1 MAALVRFRRT
11 RRWLSESTSE
21 VNEEPMSD
29 QVTRTE
35 AQPGPPD
42 RRRRAD
48 DPSRGD
54 ARPDVPPALRRLA
67 AWSWRLLVIITA
79 VGLMLYLLILLKVVV
94 VPVIVALFLAT
105 LLVPMVNWLQARGWP
120 HLTAVLA
127 VFLGAVLLLVGIIA
141 GFVPLI
147 AGELDTLRQRADE
160 GIGEVQGF
168 IASRPFGLSEAD
180 LNRYLDQARERF
192 TENSS
197 GLTQGAVQGATLVGE
212 VITGLILCLFLTFFF
227 VKDSERFTRWILD
240 FAGHRRAGH
249 LREIGTRSAT
259 AVNGYLRGQASVG
272 AVDAVF
278 IGIGL
283 AIVGVPLVVPLAFL
297 TFVAAFLP
305 LVGAF
310 VAGALAALVALVT
323 KGVTAALIVVGIT
336 VLVQQLEGHLLAPL
350 LLGRAVSLH
359 PVVIILALA
368 AGAILGGII
377 GAFLAVPIAAVVTA
391 VGTYLRGEPVG
402 QPADTGQPEP
412 ETSRR
417 G

>member
-1 MAALVRFRRT
+1 MAT
-11 RRWLSESTSE
+11 R
-21 VNEEPMSD
+21 NP
-29 QVTRTE
+29 
-35 AQPGPPD
+35 
-42 RRRRAD
+42 
-48 DPSRGD
+48 RGD
-54 ARPDVPPALRRLA
+54 GTGAVTTGNGTEPRARAAAVHPNPFSHTRPDVPPMLRKLA
-67 AWSWRLLVIITA
+67 AWSWRLLVILTA
-79 VGLMLYLLILLKVVV
+79 AGLALYLLIQLKVIV

-105 LLVPMVNWLQARGWP
+105 LLVPLVSWLQARGWK
-120 HLTAVLA
+120 HLPAVLT
-127 VFLGAVLLLVGIIA
+127 VFGGAVVLLVAIIL
-141 GFVPLI
+141 GLIPLI
-147 AGELDTLRQRADE
+147 GNELDTLRQRADE
-160 GIGEVQGF
+160 GVAEVQRY

-197 GLTQGAVQGATLVGE
+197 GLTRGAVQGATLIGE

-240 FAGHRRAGH
+240 FAGRQREGH

-259 AVNGYLRGQASVG
+259 AVTGYLRGQATVG

-283 AIVGVPLVVPLAFL
+283 AVLGVPLVVPLAFF

-305 LVGAF
+305 LVGAV

-323 KGVTAALIVVGIT
+323 KGVTTALLVVGLT
-336 VLVQQLEGHLLAPL
+336 LLVQQLEGHLLAPL

-402 QPADTGQPEP
+402 EPADAGEPEP
-412 ETSRR
+412 EGSGRHASQP
-417 G
+417 

>member
-1 MAALVRFRRT
+1 M
-11 RRWLSESTSE
+11 SE
-21 VNEEPMSD
+21 
-29 QVTRTE
+29 QATRT
-35 AQPGPPD
+35 
-42 RRRRAD
+42 
-48 DPSRGD
+48 D
-54 ARPDVPPALRRLA
+54 ARPRRPDDPRPRPDPAEARARPEVPPSLARLA
-67 AWSWRLLVIITA
+67 AWSWRLLVVLA
-79 VGLMLYLLILLKVVV
+79 AAGLLVYLLILLKVIV

-105 LLVPMVNWLQARGWP
+105 LLVPLVRWLEARGWR
-120 HLTAVLA
+120 HIWAVLG

-147 AGELDTLRQRADE
+147 GNELDTLRQRADE
-160 GIGEVQGF
+160 GVAEVQRF
-168 IASRPFGLSEAD
+168 VASRPFGLSEED
-180 LNRYLDQARERF
+180 LNRYLEQARQRF

-197 GLTQGAVQGATLVGE
+197 GLTRGAVAGVTVVGE
-212 VITGLILCLFLTFFF
+212 LVTGLILSLFLTFFF
-227 VKDSERFTRWILD
+227 VKDSERFTRWMLD
-240 FAGHRRAGH
+240 FAGRHREAH

-259 AVNGYLRGQASVG
+259 AVSGYLRGQASVG
-272 AVDAVF
+272 LVDAVF

-323 KGVTAALIVVGIT
+323 KGVTAALIVIGIT

-368 AGAILGGII
+368 AGSILGGII

-391 VGTYLRGEPVG
+391 VGTYLRGDEPIG
-402 QPADTGQPEP
+402 EPAQAGEPEP
-412 ETSRR
+412 ETSSR

>member
-1 MAALVRFRRT
+1 MSIIDGRPPAEMTNPTPDLPRPKDS
-11 RRWLSESTSE
+11 SE
-21 VNEEPMSD
+21 
-29 QVTRTE
+29 
-35 AQPGPPD
+35 D
-42 RRRRAD
+42 R
-48 DPSRGD
+48 G
-54 ARPDVPPALRRLA
+54 RPEVPPALARLA
-67 AWSWRLLVIITA
+67 AWSWRLLVVLTA
-79 VGLMLYLLILLKVVV
+79 AGLVLYLLILLKVIV

-105 LLVPMVNWLQARGWP
+105 LLVPLVRWLEGRGWR
-120 HLTAVLA
+120 HLWAVLA
-127 VFLGAVLLLVGIIA
+127 VFLGAVLLLAAIVA
-141 GFVPLI
+141 GFIPLI
-147 AGELDTLRQRADE
+147 AGELGALRQRADE
-160 GIGEVQGF
+160 GVAEVQRF

-192 TENSS
+192 TENSG
-197 GLTQGAVQGATLVGE
+197 GLTRGAVQGATLIGE

-240 FAGHRRAGH
+240 FAGRHREAH
-249 LREIGTRSAT
+249 LRELGTRSAT
-259 AVNGYLRGQASVG
+259 AVSGYLRGQATVG
-272 AVDAVF
+272 LVDAVF

-283 AIVGVPLVVPLAFL
+283 AILGVPLVVPLAFL

-323 KGVTAALIVVGIT
+323 KGLTAALLVVGLT

-350 LLGRAVSLH
+350 VLGRAVALH

-391 VGTYLRGEPVG
+391 VGTYLRGDEPIG
-402 QPADTGQPEP
+402 EPADPGEPEP
-412 ETSRR
+412 KVSGR

>member
-1 MAALVRFRRT
+1 
-11 RRWLSESTSE
+11 
-21 VNEEPMSD
+21 MSD
-29 QVTRTE
+29 QVTRTG
-35 AQPGPPD
+35 ARP
-42 RRRRAD
+42 RRPD
-48 DPSRGD
+48 DPRPRPD
-54 ARPDVPPALRRLA
+54 PPEEPARPDVPPALRRLA
-67 AWSWRLLVIITA
+67 AWSWRLLVVLTA
-79 VGLMLYLLILLKVVV
+79 AGLVLWLLIRLRVIV

-105 LLVPMVNWLQARGWP
+105 LLVPVVGWLEGRGWR
-120 HLTAVLA
+120 HGSAVVA
-127 VFLGAVLLLVGIIA
+127 TFVGAVLLLLGII
-141 GFVPLI
+141 GGLVPLV
-147 AGELDTLRQRADE
+147 AGEFQALRQRADE
-160 GIGEVQGF
+160 GISEVQEF
-168 IASRPFGLSEAD
+168 IASRPFGLDEAD

-192 TENSS
+192 TESS
-197 GLTQGAVQGATLVGE
+197 SELTRGAIEGATLVGE

-240 FAGHRRAGH
+240 FVGPRRAPH
-249 LREIGTRSAT
+249 LREVGRRSAT
-259 AVNGYLRGQASVG
+259 AVSGYLKGQATVG
-272 AVDAVF
+272 FVDAVF

-283 AIVGVPLVVPLAFL
+283 AIVGVPLVLPLAFL

-323 KGVTAALIVVGIT
+323 KGLTAALIVVGIT

-377 GAFLAVPIAAVVTA
+377 GAFLAVPIAAVATA

-402 QPADTGQPEP
+402 EPAEAGEPEP
-412 ETSRR
+412 ETSGRA
-417 G
+417 